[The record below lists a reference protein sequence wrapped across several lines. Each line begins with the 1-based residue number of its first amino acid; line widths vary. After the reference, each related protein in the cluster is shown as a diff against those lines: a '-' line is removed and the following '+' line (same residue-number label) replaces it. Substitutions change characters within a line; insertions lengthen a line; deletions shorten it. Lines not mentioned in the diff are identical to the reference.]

1 MVLSKT
7 RELREDGTV
16 VTKIKGAIVDNPVQ
30 VHCLVLFGG
39 RVCVLRPVAY
49 MAWRGIDEGAVAD

>member
-30 VHCLVLFGG
+30 VCYGFV
-39 RVCVLRPVAY
+39 VCV
-49 MAWRGIDEGAVAD
+49 D

>member
-1 MVLSKT
+1 MQGPTGKKLVRRRKKVVLSKT

-30 VHCLVLFGG
+30 VPCLVLLGG
-39 RVCVLRPVAY
+39 RVC
-49 MAWRGIDEGAVAD
+49 WGGAP